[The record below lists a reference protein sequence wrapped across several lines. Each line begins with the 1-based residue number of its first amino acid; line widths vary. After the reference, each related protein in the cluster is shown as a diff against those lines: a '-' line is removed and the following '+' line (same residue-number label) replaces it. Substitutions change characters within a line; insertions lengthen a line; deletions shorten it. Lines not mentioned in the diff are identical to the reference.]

1 MNMRINDWY
10 LFSDA
15 EKLSFLREYKMKVPI
30 PYFGG
35 KSLIGK
41 YLICHI
47 NNMAV
52 QMALDENE
60 RNGSKSNILHK
71 QDIFI
76 DAFTGGGKMGASMG
90 ASGMFKTI
98 IMNDIDYGIY
108 SFYKVAQSDNYLDL
122 IKTINWLCNKMD
134 VELFHLIAYIRENTE
149 LDEVMAG
156 AMTYLLTSCSFNSI
170 TSPDTCSYAATMKTY
185 GERGFLDGVKA
196 KANKKI
202 PQLHY
207 ILSNSS
213 TTNSS
218 HYIIENLD
226 YKELI
231 KKYNGK
237 PWMDLLGNLHDPIE
251 EYKDKSKLWYFDE
264 PYDADTMRG
273 VIAPYSNSFPLSE
286 TEAIVEILSG
296 SREKEFGEI
305 KYFIRS
311 NYDPKWA
318 VEDALI
324 QKSKNSK
331 SYRRYTKAYNYII
344 DNSDTIKHKYDS
356 IEDRANG
363 FIKLCLGGFDRN
375 VITEEDGRPT
385 GYEYIWTH
393 GFTSDYDKVT
403 KGYEL

>member
-1 MNMRINDWY
+1 MRINDWY

-15 EKLSFLREYKMKVPI
+15 EKLSFLREYKMKSPM

-35 KSLIGK
+35 KSIIGK

-47 NNMAV
+47 NNMTV
-52 QMALDENE
+52 QMALDENK
-60 RNGSKSNILHK
+60 RNRSKSNILHK
-71 QDIFI
+71 QDIFV
-76 DAFTGGGKMGASMG
+76 DVFTGGGKMGASMG

-98 IMNDIDYGIY
+98 VMNDIDYGVY
-108 SFYKVAQSDNYLDL
+108 SYFKVVQSNDYLVL
-122 IKTINWLCNKMD
+122 IKAVDLLCDKMNI
-134 VELFHLIAYIRENTE
+134 ELFHLISQIREITE

-156 AMTYLLTSCSFNSI
+156 AMTYVLTACSFNSI
-170 TSPDTCSYAATMKTY
+170 TSPATCSYSPTIKLCSEKDY
-185 GERGFLDGVKA
+185 LDGVKA
-196 KANKKI
+196 RANKNI
-202 PQLHY
+202 PKLHN
-207 ILSNSS
+207 ILSDSS

-237 PWMDLLGNLHDPIE
+237 PWMDLLGNLHDPIKE
-251 EYKDKSKLWYFDE
+251 NEGKSKLWYFDE

-286 TEAIVEILSG
+286 TEAIVEILNG

-324 QKSKNSK
+324 QKKKNSK
-331 SYRRYTKAYNYII
+331 SYKRYTKAYNYII
-344 DNSDTIKHKYDS
+344 DNSDIIKHKYDS